1 MEEGDVSRLSR
12 AYDRNFAWCRFW
24 LGISLAVATLTFTFG
39 VDRLIEDRNVDQDTV
54 AIGETAKIEKV
65 KPDEINPSEIFVL
78 TLLISVACVCA
89 GLSIRFRELYTEND
103 RLLNCTE
110 PNSPEDIP

>member
-1 MEEGDVSRLSR
+1 MEEGEISRLTR
-12 AYDRNFAWCRFW
+12 EYDRNLTWCRFW

-39 VDRLIEDRNVDQDTV
+39 VDRLIDDRNVDQDTV
-54 AIGETAKIEKV
+54 PIRDNVKLDEV
-65 KPDEINPSEIFVL
+65 KPDVVKPSEVFVL

-103 RLLNCTE
+103 RLLSSIE
-110 PNSPEDIP
+110 PISQEDT